1 MKTIQTLFLATVPL
15 LSLLPAQDGPLP
27 NSKPTPPR
35 AASPGHTVTLRFT
48 GGTLEQFVG
57 AVRDTIAKANIV
69 VAPEASGA
77 RLPAIELRDAG
88 LDQALEA
95 ACAVASADFEVR
107 VREHKGHGEP
117 VYSIVTQPGSSRPVT
132 KPKAQ
137 APATATMVRSLARL
151 IDPRFQPPGV
161 PALSAETVLSAIQVP
176 HEDDAN
182 PPQLRFHKDSN
193 LLFVRGTQAQW
204 LLVEQVI
211 ETMLEDR
218 TGLEMMLPSAPS
230 TPAEPT
236 MEPPS
241 QPAPNSRPVTGK

>member
-1 MKTIQTLFLATVPL
+1 MRTIQTLILASLPL
-15 LSLLPAQDGPLP
+15 LAALPAQDATAP
-27 NSKPTPPR
+27 NSQPASPR
-35 AASPGHTVTLRFT
+35 AAVQVRTVSLTFA
-48 GGTLEQFVG
+48 GGTMAQFVT
-57 AVRDTIAKANIV
+57 VIRDGVAKANIV
-69 VAPEASGA
+69 VAPEASDV

-95 ACAVASADFEVR
+95 ACAVASADFDVR

-117 VYSIVTQPGSSRPVT
+117 VYSIVTQPSSSRPAT

-137 APATATMVRSLARL
+137 APSTATMVRSLARL
-151 IDPRFQPPGV
+151 VDPRFQPPGV
-161 PALSAETVLSAIQVP
+161 PALSAETVLSAIEVP
-176 HEDDAN
+176 HEYDAN

-218 TGLEMMLPSAPS
+218 AALEVVSPSGPPAGLDTLL
-230 TPAEPT
+230 
-236 MEPPS
+236 
-241 QPAPNSRPVTGK
+241 PAPDSRPTVKK